1 MQKIVMTREIAKR
14 FCLRRQYK
22 SQKYR
27 PRFPFCSI
35 CSDLDHWKATRIKVD
50 EECYAVDFTSGGTG
64 YYHIECIDKGGPHAE
79 KVIRLDKDRW
89 HGLNDFIKRLV
100 GNNTLKDAQIIQAI
114 ATRYNCGKVTA
125 WRKLKDFRGLI
136 Y

>member
-1 MQKIVMTREIAKR
+1 MKKIVMTRELFRAYYA
-14 FCLRRQYK
+14 RRKGK
-22 SQKYR
+22 SREFRPKY
-27 PRFPFCSI
+27 PFCAI
-35 CSDLDHWKATRIKVD
+35 CSDLDHWKAKTIRIG
-50 EECYAVDFTSGGTG
+50 EPCYEVHYTSGGLG
-64 YYHIECIDKGGPHAE
+64 YYHVECLDNGSAHAE